1 MAEIPGGK
9 YSSRSLEAALIHA
22 QAGRESPSAL
32 GAGRVPVLS
41 TQESPALRQRR
52 KEEIILSDSLSPPF
66 LDVAASFICFSPVSL
81 HWFNWRR
88 LFALLQ
94 VGRWTKVRTM
104 LSLISGLTTKQR
116 EEVLIYPGGQIIG
129 NLSLDRDQSEK
140 GRKRVKTKVRR
151 HQVQIT
157 DLDWGEE
164 LQRQTGDVTS
174 GKEQRWTQGFLWVP
188 SSLRDPRIPSASLTD
203 N

>member
-1 MAEIPGGK
+1 
-9 YSSRSLEAALIHA
+9 
-22 QAGRESPSAL
+22 
-32 GAGRVPVLS
+32 
-41 TQESPALRQRR
+41 
-52 KEEIILSDSLSPPF
+52 
-66 LDVAASFICFSPVSL
+66 
-81 HWFNWRR
+81 
-88 LFALLQ
+88 
-94 VGRWTKVRTM
+94 M
-104 LSLISGLTTKQR
+104 LSLISGLTTNQR

-157 DLDWGEE
+157 DLDWGEQ